1 MPIYDDSL
9 SEDRDSFVNSIFEKT
24 DDFEGDDQFNAIEE
38 PPLLID
44 LDEVNNEALDR
55 SKDIIEHL
63 SGYYID
69 ARYIQ
74 EHPYIKNKIMQE
86 IDNIRRLLKML
97 SINEKAQDKLIQTIT
112 IFSSKSAL
120 YSSLTSLQSVILS
133 IQKQLDESVNNVEE
147 IFKKMQDEC
156 KESFDS
162 KDKEQLEDGSIV
174 ARGTRDFLRE
184 LSEKL
189 NNKKLQESKTEEEKE
204 TKNNINI

>member
-9 SEDRDSFVNSIFEKT
+9 LEDRDSFVNSIFNKT
-24 DDFEGDDQFNAIEE
+24 DDFEVDDPSSAIEE
-38 PPLLID
+38 PPLLIN
-44 LDEVNNEALDR
+44 LDEVNDDALNK

-69 ARYIQ
+69 IKYIK
-74 EHPYIKNKIMQE
+74 EHPYIKNKIVQE

-97 SINEKAQDKLIQTIT
+97 SINEKAQDTLIQTIT
-112 IFSSKSAL
+112 IFSGKSAL
-120 YSSLTSLQSVILS
+120 YSSLTSLQTAILS

-162 KDKEQLEDGSIV
+162 KDKEELDDGSIV

-184 LSEKL
+184 LSDKITKKRAEE
-189 NNKKLQESKTEEEKE
+189 NNNEQIQEIE
-204 TKNNINI
+204 NN